1 MKKEKAFVIIPGDTK
16 LYQSGFWDF
25 YRGNKKWS
33 KLRQSEDSRSRR
45 NHLCLTSS
53 KNKIDDNVKTE
64 LKRIWWKTI
73 NFVICWTA
81 KYWLSC
87 ATHSFLKLFS
97 SLVILKMFIFLTL
110 VVLRLLTWTSF
121 LSFYFRQKLW
131 DEKSQFVLWFQD
143 QLNWYVIFSQQNIQY
158 SNVVKRFFPFFTS
171 QKKLVW

>member
-53 KNKIDDNVKTE
+53 KNKIEDNVKTE
-64 LKRIWWKTI
+64 LKRIWWKTTKL
-73 NFVICWTA
+73 VIYWT

-87 ATHSFLKLFS
+87 TTHSFLKLFS

-110 VVLRLLTWTSF
+110 AVLRLLTWTSF
-121 LSFYFRQKLW
+121 LSFL
-131 DEKSQFVLWFQD
+131 FQTK
-143 QLNWYVIFSQQNIQY
+143 
-158 SNVVKRFFPFFTS
+158 VVKWKKPVCVMISRSS
-171 QKKLVW
+171 QLICNI

>member
-1 MKKEKAFVIIPGDTK
+1 MKKEKAFVIIPGDNK

-53 KNKIDDNVKTE
+53 KNKIEDNVKTE
-64 LKRIWWKTI
+64 LKRIWWKTTKL
-73 NFVICWTA
+73 VIYWT

-87 ATHSFLKLFS
+87 TTHSFLKLFS

-110 VVLRLLTWTSF
+110 AVLRLLTWTSF
-121 LSFYFRQKLW
+121 LSFL
-131 DEKSQFVLWFQD
+131 FQTK
-143 QLNWYVIFSQQNIQY
+143 
-158 SNVVKRFFPFFTS
+158 VVKWKKPVCVMISRSS
-171 QKKLVW
+171 QLICNI